1 MMVHLPCYALSLSG
15 AAAPTAPVAAAVLA
29 GAPSALQGWLD
40 ASQLLPTV
48 LGAAIFLANLA
59 GGVVVLVAIV
69 RGLISY
75 AVDLVRTGGENVP
88 KEAIRLSLGRSLAL
102 ALEFQLGADILGTAL
117 NPTLQ
122 DIELLAAI
130 VILRT
135 VLNYFLGRELGE
147 AQRREVTGQQQEAQG
162 AVSGSAAGAK
172 PTAGH
177 VVERTR

>member
-15 AAAPTAPVAAAVLA
+15 AAAPTAPVAAIVLA
-29 GAPSALQGWLD
+29 AAPSALQGWLD

-75 AVDLVRTGGENVP
+75 AVDLIRDGGENVP
-88 KEAIRLSLGRSLAL
+88 KEAIRLSLGRALAL
-102 ALEFQLGADILGTAL
+102 ALEFQVGADILGTAL
-117 NPTLQ
+117 NPTLH
-122 DIELLAAI
+122 DIELLGAI

-135 VLNYFLGRELGE
+135 VLNYFLGRGLRE
-147 AQRREVTGQQQEAQG
+147 AQQREVTGQQQEAQG
-162 AVSGSAAGAK
+162 SASGSAAGAK
-172 PTAGH
+172 PTEGR

>member
-1 MMVHLPCYALSLSG
+1 MMAPSLWLHLPLVG
-15 AAAPTAPVAAAVLA
+15 AAAPAALVATVMLA
-29 GAPSALQGWLD
+29 DAPSALQGWLD

-59 GGVVVLVAIV
+59 GGLVVLVAIV

-75 AVDLVRTGGENVP
+75 AVDLIRTGGENVP

-117 NPTLQ
+117 NPTLH

-130 VILRT
+130 VVLRT
-135 VLNYFLGRELGE
+135 VLNYFLGRELQE
-147 AQRREVTGQQQEAQG
+147 AQQREVTGHKREA
-162 AVSGSAAGAK
+162 
-172 PTAGH
+172 
-177 VVERTR
+177 